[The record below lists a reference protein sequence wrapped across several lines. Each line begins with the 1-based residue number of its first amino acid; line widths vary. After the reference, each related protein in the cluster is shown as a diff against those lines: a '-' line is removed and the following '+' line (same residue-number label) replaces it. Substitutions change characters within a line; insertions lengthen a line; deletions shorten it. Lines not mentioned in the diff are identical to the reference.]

1 MAVGVMPLGVGV
13 EGGEGEGEEERLE
26 REALRAEALCE
37 VRRAMALLE
46 DTLLADGREWVL
58 GGGGGGGDGDGDRD
72 GRTGPTLADIEAVW
86 VFHWM
91 IGIPGAL
98 FDAGYVSAERFPR
111 VYAWVARFQ
120 AAVGAAKAGVVVKGV
135 DGEEAAAV
143 LKGQK
148 EGVGYFE
155 EEGVVDA
162 SDPIVKVY
170 GLEKGSRIEVWPTD
184 SGAGHRDQGRLVS
197 LDAEEVVWETDV
209 GVRVHAPRHGFRVR
223 LVKPKEEAG
232 V

>member
-1 MAVGVMPLGVGV
+1 MPLGVGV
-13 EGGEGEGEEERLE
+13 VEGEEVGEEERLE
-26 REALRAEALCE
+26 KEALRAEALCE
-37 VRRAMALLE
+37 IRRAMALLE

-58 GGGGGGGDGDGDRD
+58 GSGGGAAAED

-98 FDAGYVSAERFPR
+98 FDDGYVSAERFPL

-120 AAVGAAKAGVVVKGV
+120 AAVWAAKAGVVVKEI
-135 DGEEAAAV
+135 DGEGAAAT

-223 LVKPKEEAG
+223 LVRPAEESG

>member
-1 MAVGVMPLGVGV
+1 
-13 EGGEGEGEEERLE
+13 
-26 REALRAEALCE
+26 
-37 VRRAMALLE
+37 MALLE

-58 GGGGGGGDGDGDRD
+58 GGGGGGDGGGSEGARK
-72 GRTGPTLADIEAVW
+72 GPTLADIEAVW
-86 VFHWM
+86 VLHWM

-120 AAVGAAKAGVVVKGV
+120 AAVGAAKAGVVVKGMS
-135 DGEEAAAV
+135 GEEAAVV
-143 LKGQK
+143 LKGQR

-155 EEGVVDA
+155 KEGEVDA
-162 SDPIVKVY
+162 ADPIVKVY
-170 GLEKGSRIEVWPTD
+170 GLEKGSRVEVWPTD
-184 SGAGHRDQGRLVS
+184 SGAGHRDQGCLVS
-197 LDAEEVVWETDV
+197 LDAEEIVWETDA

-223 LVKPKEEAG
+223 LARPVEEVG